1 VIVLLY
7 VLLERKQATIESK
20 DSSPSHYL
28 HRLFRTKGSNM
39 EEDVWAQGVGCNCKN
54 KSVNHSV
61 HYKKRVIDPAT

>member
-1 VIVLLY
+1 
-7 VLLERKQATIESK
+7 
-20 DSSPSHYL
+20 
-28 HRLFRTKGSNM
+28 M